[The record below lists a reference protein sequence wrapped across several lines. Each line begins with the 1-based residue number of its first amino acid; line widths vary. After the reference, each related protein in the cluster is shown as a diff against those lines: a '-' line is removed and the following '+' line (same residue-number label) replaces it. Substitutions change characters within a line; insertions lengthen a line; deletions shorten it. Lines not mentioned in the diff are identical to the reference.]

1 MAWEELGPVTS
12 LADGNASQYARE
24 TDAFVVCRMGDEVFV
39 LDDEC
44 PHSGGPLSM
53 GNFSPPLL
61 ICPWHAWE
69 FDCRSGQCVHS
80 AKAAVRRYPV
90 EIREGRIFADLPD
103 ERQSG
108 E

>member
-1 MAWEELGPVTS
+1 MAWEEVGALSG
-12 LADGNASQYARE
+12 LADGEMSQFARQN
-24 TDAFVVCRMGDEVFV
+24 DAFVVCRIGQEVFV

-44 PHSGGPLSM
+44 PHAGGPLSM

-80 AKAAVRRYPV
+80 SKAALKRYPV
-90 EIREGRIFADLPD
+90 ELRDGRIFADLPD
-103 ERQSG
+103 VPG
-108 E
+108 DGA